1 MTNSDLLR
9 KTTEILGISSK
20 RVKFTSGG
28 VPNQPRKAEVA
39 AIYEGVVRLQA
50 KLTDATQKL
59 QRVRAAL
66 S

>member
-1 MTNSDLLR
+1 
-9 KTTEILGISSK
+9 LGISSK